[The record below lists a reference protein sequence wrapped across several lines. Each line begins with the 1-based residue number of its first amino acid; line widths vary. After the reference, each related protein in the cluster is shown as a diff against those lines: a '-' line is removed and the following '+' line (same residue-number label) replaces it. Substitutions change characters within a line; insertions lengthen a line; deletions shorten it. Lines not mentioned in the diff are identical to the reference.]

1 MDEGGSWVRAV
12 DNFIPQNNHDL
23 GFRQGDEIRLI
34 RFADE
39 NWGVGKLNGKQ
50 GIFPICFT
58 EPISKSKPSSS
69 NSNNKVKSSNQ
80 ATTNQNTQNG
90 HSNHVSPLEPEGPV
104 PFGFGIV
111 IDDTNLEIGLG
122 DKVQVLGEAYKGSCW
137 LVKRIGEKN
146 ENFETIQ
153 VNKRMIEITKL
164 NWRRNT
170 KPEVQIFET
179 NNGTSGSIP
188 TSAQQQLPVVTGFNS
203 KPEVKVKKSEVKKSE
218 VKTSVWKEP
227 KTGSPK
233 INKKSKARPKSYAE
247 PSTLITS
254 QLINSQQD
262 ETKRRS
268 YQEAT
273 EGVWEQSIIDRIVQQ
288 DQTGSSNQNSTG
300 SSMPKLLRNATNR
313 KSLKDIFR
321 TVGNIKGDKESKE
334 NKE

>member
-1 MDEGGSWVRAV
+1 MDEGESWVRAV

-58 EPISKSKPSSS
+58 EPISKSKVIPSS
-69 NSNNKVKSSNQ
+69 NSNTKLKS
-80 ATTNQNTQNG
+80 TTTPLPTNQNSQTQSVNQNG
-90 HSNHVSPLEPEGPV
+90 QSTLSHLESEGPV

-188 TSAQQQLPVVTGFNS
+188 TTTTSQQQLPADTEFNS
-203 KPEVKVKKSEVKKSE
+203 KPEVKVKKSE

-233 INKKSKARPKSYAE
+233 INKKSKE
-247 PSTLITS
+247 
-254 QLINSQQD
+254 
-262 ETKRRS
+262 
-268 YQEAT
+268 
-273 EGVWEQSIIDRIVQQ
+273 
-288 DQTGSSNQNSTG
+288 
-300 SSMPKLLRNATNR
+300 
-313 KSLKDIFR
+313 
-321 TVGNIKGDKESKE
+321 
-334 NKE
+334 